1 MSPGRDTAGSE
12 PGVVMSDRGDV
23 WAARYRRNL
32 GTLGTDGQARLL
44 ASHGLVVGL
53 GGLGGY
59 VAEQLARGGLGRITG
74 VDPDVFDETNLNRQ
88 LLATV
93 ATLGRRKVD
102 AARERAAIIN
112 PACVFTGVAG
122 RHSDV
127 PEAVWSTVD
136 IVFDC
141 LDTIADR
148 LDLADTC
155 ARKTRILIHGAVAGW
170 YGQVAV
176 VWPGQD
182 VLATIYPE
190 RGPGWEQDLGTPP
203 FTVALTASLMVAQGI
218 KVLIGA
224 PMPRDRRVEFLDL
237 REGRWLTTSLRGSGP

>member
-1 MSPGRDTAGSE
+1 MSPGRDG
-12 PGVVMSDRGDV
+12 
-23 WAARYRRNL
+23 AAMLEADAHEAPRYRRNL
-32 GTLGTDGQARLL
+32 GALGAEGQTRLL

-59 VAEQLARGGLGRITG
+59 VVEQLARGGLGRITG

-93 ATLGRRKVD
+93 ATLGWRKVD

-112 PACVFTGVAG
+112 PTCVFTGVAG

-155 ARKTRILIHGAVAGW
+155 ARQTRILIHGAVAGW

-176 VWPGQD
+176 VWPGQHT
-182 VLATIYPE
+182 LGTLYPKA
-190 RGPGWEQDLGTPP
+190 GPGWEQELGTPP

-237 REGRWLTTSLRGSGP
+237 REGRWLTTFL